1 MALIA
6 EYETSS
12 AFAHDA
18 LRAVP
23 STTLEHET
31 ITYTAEGA
39 LRWAFW
45 ATGGALG
52 EFEAALSDDDTV
64 EAFETLT
71 DVDGRRLY
79 QATVVD
85 HGSNRV
91 YSLMTDRGI
100 QLLDVTHSIGR
111 TINRVRC
118 PSREAFLELKRVW
131 TEEYERFETRRLFTE
146 ATRGTEATALT
157 PKQREA
163 LCRASENGY
172 FRVPRETT
180 LGTLGGTLGVSTTAA
195 SQRIRRGIDTLL
207 TDVCEE

>member
-12 AFAHDA
+12 MFARDA

-31 ITYTAEGA
+31 ITYTAEGT

-45 ATGGALG
+45 ATGDALG

-71 DVDGRRLY
+71 EIDGRRLY
-79 QATVVD
+79 EATVVD
-85 HGSNRV
+85 HGSDRV
-91 YSLMTDRGI
+91 YSAMTDQGI
-100 QLLDVTHSIGR
+100 QLLDVTHSLER

-118 PSREAFLELKRVW
+118 PSREAFLELRRAW
-131 TEEYERFETRRLFTE
+131 TEDYDRFETRRLFTE
-146 ATRGTEATALT
+146 ATRSTETRTLT
-157 PKQREA
+157 SKQREA

-172 FRVPRETT
+172 FQVPREVT
-180 LGTLGGTLGVSTTAA
+180 LGTLAGTLGVSTTAA